1 MMALVFGSA
10 ASAQQPMMPPTVQLS
25 LYDQFETK
33 HDLSEL
39 RGQVVILFYG
49 DRDGMQENKDLGQRL
64 HVQFH
69 PSAAGKPPGT
79 ASDAPVIPLAGL
91 PEGAMSPNVRV
102 IPVACV
108 GEVPG
113 LVENIVRNQAK
124 AASPKVPVWLD
135 FGESMKNTFGI
146 KEGAPNLAVIDT
158 EGRLRWKAHGNLD
171 PATYARLVQVIDIL
185 RREAVGLS
193 NGQ

>member
-1 MMALVFGSA
+1 MTLGMGTP
-10 ASAQQPMMPPTVQLS
+10 ASAQQPMMPPTIQLTM
-25 LYDQFETK
+25 YDQFETK
-33 HDLSEL
+33 HDLTEL

-91 PEGAMSPNVRV
+91 PEGAISPNVKI

-113 LVENIVRNQAK
+113 FVENIVRNQAK

-135 FGESMKNTFGI
+135 FANVMETAFGI

-158 EGRLRWKAHGNLD
+158 HGRLRWKAHGNLD
-171 PATYARLVQVIDIL
+171 PATYARLVQVVDIL
-185 RREAVGLS
+185 RREAVGMPT
-193 NGQ
+193 GQ